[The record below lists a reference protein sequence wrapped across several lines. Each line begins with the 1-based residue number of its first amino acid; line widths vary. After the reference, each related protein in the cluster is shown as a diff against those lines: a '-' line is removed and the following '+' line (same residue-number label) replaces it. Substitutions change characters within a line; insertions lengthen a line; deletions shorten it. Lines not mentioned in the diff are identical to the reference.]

1 MEPMITFHSKKNYGL
16 GSAFS
21 IEVWIKPDPQ
31 PEKID
36 QVTYKPLYLNEMQNS
51 LINGYDL
58 RLVGNTLSFNWNN
71 TVRNKLTI
79 PSK

>member
-1 MEPMITFHSKKNYGL
+1 MEPMISFKKNYGL

-31 PEKID
+31 PENQSSNIQTIISKR
-36 QVTYKPLYLNEMQNS
+36 NANS

-58 RLVGNTLSFNWNN
+58 RLVGTTLSFNWNN
-71 TVRNKLTI
+71 TSQISSFINNK
-79 PSK
+79 

>member
-31 PEKID
+31 PENRSSNIQTIISKR
-36 QVTYKPLYLNEMQNS
+36 NANS

-58 RLVGNTLSFNWNN
+58 RLVGTTLSFN
-71 TVRNKLTI
+71 
-79 PSK
+79 